1 MDHHRHRYSG
11 ADSTQ
16 LDSRVIRV
24 RNEILRLSDQLTEEV
39 LSSGLLVIA
48 SAMWNFGLAM
58 WNFGL
63 PTSLKAWVD
72 NMFVRGRHSVETL
85 AI

>member
-1 MDHHRHRYSG
+1 MDHHRHWYSG
-11 ADSTQ
+11 AHFMQ

-39 LSSGLLVIA
+39 LSSDLLVIA
-48 SAMWNFGLAM
+48 SPM

-63 PTSLKAWVD
+63 PSSLKAWD
-72 NMFVRGRHSVETL
+72 DDMFVHGRHSAETL

>member
-11 ADSTQ
+11 AHSMQ

-39 LSSGLLVIA
+39 LSSDLLVIA
-48 SAMWNFGLAM
+48 SPM

-63 PTSLKAWVD
+63 PSSLKAWAD
-72 NMFVRGRHSVETL
+72 DMFVHGRHSAETL